1 MLEYHRD
8 DAATKTAYKSKRF
21 RDRRSWISIGGHQY
35 LRGKDR
41 SALREKVFRKHAKN
55 CRLCGVRLR
64 EGEGDIDHI
73 EGKRPKMRCDCW
85 GTRLADGTRHTN
97 VRRTCSM
104 WAIDS
109 CHAEKHHRVLRS
121 GKA

>member
-8 DAATKTAYKSKRF
+8 DAATKVAYTSKRF

-41 SALREKVFRKHAKN
+41 SALREKVFAKQWKYCQN
-55 CRLCGVRLR
+55 CGAELAQFD
-64 EGEGDIDHI
+64 GDLEHI
-73 EGKRPKMRCDCW
+73 VGGRPKARCDCW
-85 GTRLADGTRHTN
+85 GTKLADGTRHTN

-121 GKA
+121 GKP